1 MEVRLRDYQQ
11 ELVSKIHETLKTKKH
26 ILVQAPTGSGKTL
39 TFSFLAKEYSSSG
52 LKVCILSN
60 RTELLMQSGGSLER
74 IGVKC
79 EYVSPRHKDIPEGL
93 VVSSMAQTLRR
104 RAEDGEWLEWMKSVD
119 VYIIDECFRGD
130 MEILT
135 DEGFKRFDSLH
146 GNEKVAQ
153 YSNNKEI
160 SFVSPAR
167 FIKKE
172 HNGELCKLYLG
183 RNQYAYMTPNHHQ
196 AYCTASNP
204 EIRLKEIRNLKM
216 NQLNYIPVSGY
227 GTGNNSPLTN
237 MERLIIALQ
246 ADGTYQSN
254 YNNINTFSIQL
265 TKDRKKDRFLKITE
279 ELDVHEIKCKRN
291 NTRRWMCKVPYS
303 NPKILRDCFELNMSS
318 NRASSFIE
326 ELVQWDGHIINN
338 NMVYYSSKVKDN
350 ADFVAAIAVQA
361 GYKAYIGIEHD
372 NRKDNYSDIYRVYM
386 QKKQIT
392 STVVMKKE
400 FIPYNGNVYCVEVP
414 EHKIIVKAGGYIF
427 VSGNCHMDD
436 ASFIFD
442 KIRHDAK
449 VIGFSATPKRSGKQ
463 RQLGLD
469 YEEIVSAISI
479 KELIAKDFL
488 CPARYF
494 TLDAPD
500 LTGVKYNSATGDYQ
514 EKSMGNI
521 FDSPKRY
528 EGLLENWQRICPDSK
543 TIVFCAS
550 QVHAIKTALEFE
562 KAGVEVR
569 YIISGIPKDDED
581 YHFMEETSRLTGK
594 RKELIQAFKD
604 NKFKVLVNAQIL
616 TAGFD
621 CPDVETIVMNKATLS
636 PATYIQAIGRGS
648 RPAPGKD
655 HFKVLD
661 FGDNVHRLG
670 LYKNERTWSLWHETK
685 EGGGVPLTKECGCNG
700 KDRNGDEGCGRL
712 IPITMG
718 VCPFCGYSFMT
729 PEELRKVELREIVD
743 GKFEFKDMTPK
754 QMAAY
759 CELQGYSKNY
769 LFRQLYYGA
778 EDRRQFVQGMRE
790 LGYDWK
796 FSYFTYD
803 RLSK

>member
-1 MEVRLRDYQQ
+1 MKVRLRDYQQ
-11 ELVSKIHETLKTKKH
+11 ELVSKIHEALKTKKY
-26 ILVQAPTGSGKTL
+26 ILVQAGVGSGKTVV
-39 TFSFLAKEYSSSG
+39 FSHLAKEYSSIG

-79 EYVSPRHKDIPEGL
+79 EYVSPRHKNIPEGL

-119 VYIIDECFRGD
+119 VYIIDE
-130 MEILT
+130 
-135 DEGFKRFDSLH
+135 
-146 GNEKVAQ
+146 A
-153 YSNNKEI
+153 
-160 SFVSPAR
+160 
-167 FIKKE
+167 
-172 HNGELCKLYLG
+172 
-183 RNQYAYMTPNHHQ
+183 
-196 AYCTASNP
+196 
-204 EIRLKEIRNLKM
+204 
-216 NQLNYIPVSGY
+216 
-227 GTGNNSPLTN
+227 
-237 MERLIIALQ
+237 
-246 ADGTYQSN
+246 
-254 YNNINTFSIQL
+254 
-265 TKDRKKDRFLKITE
+265 
-279 ELDVHEIKCKRN
+279 
-291 NTRRWMCKVPYS
+291 
-303 NPKILRDCFELNMSS
+303 
-318 NRASSFIE
+318 
-326 ELVQWDGHIINN
+326 
-338 NMVYYSSKVKDN
+338 
-350 ADFVAAIAVQA
+350 
-361 GYKAYIGIEHD
+361 
-372 NRKDNYSDIYRVYM
+372 
-386 QKKQIT
+386 
-392 STVVMKKE
+392 
-400 FIPYNGNVYCVEVP
+400 
-414 EHKIIVKAGGYIF
+414 
-427 VSGNCHMDD
+427 HMDD

-500 LTGVKYNSATGDYQ
+500 LTGVKYNPATGDYQ

-670 LYKNERTWSLWHETK
+670 LYENDRTWSLWHETK
-685 EGGGVPLTKECGCNG
+685 EGGGVPMTKECGCNG
-700 KDRNGDEGCGRL
+700 KDRNGNEGCGRL

-718 VCPFCGYSFMT
+718 VCPFCSYSFMT